1 MRDIENYD
9 HYYAQTPQI
18 IKAESSSEVINNGNV
33 DIWNI
38 SFAGIF
44 GENTTGINNGNIT
57 LSLYDYAST
66 NTPAPEPD
74 NTAFLTSNG
83 GSAVNKGVITSK
95 VMEQHSVV
103 NMAAL
108 TGSTDQRVF
117 NNSVASMMGMEAY
130 NKGSVLNAEDAVI
143 DMYGRGSIGMLA
155 IDNSTADNAGNI
167 TVDTLWIDDNDTT
180 SLHTDL
186 PGQRQKIMALVWQ
199 PGQTPGW
206 RS

>member
-1 MRDIENYD
+1 
-9 HYYAQTPQI
+9 
-18 IKAESSSEVINNGNV
+18 
-33 DIWNI
+33 
-38 SFAGIF
+38 
-44 GENTTGINNGNIT
+44 
-57 LSLYDYAST
+57 
-66 NTPAPEPD
+66 
-74 NTAFLTSNG
+74 
-83 GSAVNKGVITSK
+83 
-95 VMEQHSVV
+95 MEQHSVV

-186 PGQRQKIMALVWQ
+186 PGQRQRLWRWYGNRTDTGVALVTTLLR
-199 PGQTPGW
+199 PT
-206 RS
+206 RKVV

>member
-1 MRDIENYD
+1 
-9 HYYAQTPQI
+9 
-18 IKAESSSEVINNGNV
+18 
-33 DIWNI
+33 
-38 SFAGIF
+38 
-44 GENTTGINNGNIT
+44 
-57 LSLYDYAST
+57 
-66 NTPAPEPD
+66 APEPD

-143 DMYGRGSIGMLA
+143 DMYGRGS
-155 IDNSTADNAGNI
+155 
-167 TVDTLWIDDNDTT
+167 
-180 SLHTDL
+180 
-186 PGQRQKIMALVWQ
+186 
-199 PGQTPGW
+199 
-206 RS
+206 

>member
-1 MRDIENYD
+1 VYLNGDSTISGDLQLGYASLIQLKNKAAIEIGSEATFNMRDIENYD

-33 DIWNI
+33 DIWTI

-83 GSAVNKGVITSK
+83 GSAVNK
-95 VMEQHSVV
+95 
-103 NMAAL
+103 
-108 TGSTDQRVF
+108 
-117 NNSVASMMGMEAY
+117 
-130 NKGSVLNAEDAVI
+130 
-143 DMYGRGSIGMLA
+143 
-155 IDNSTADNAGNI
+155 
-167 TVDTLWIDDNDTT
+167 
-180 SLHTDL
+180 
-186 PGQRQKIMALVWQ
+186 
-199 PGQTPGW
+199 
-206 RS
+206 